1 MISAAKIN
9 RDVYF
14 LVIDFPSKL
23 AIFLVGLCPFQAL
36 IGRGSTCSHR
46 RIISWLSSF
55 SSCWLFLS
63 SRLIT
68 FLWCFR
74 NHSLSFRAHALGY
87 GCCLLRIRFLFR
99 TAFACWNFSVSVL
112 MLFSARFLG
121 CLNRIAF
128 CPRLSDLTSLMWRSE
143 FWCFWPIAKV

>member
-14 LVIDFPSKL
+14 WVIDFPSKL
-23 AIFLVGLCPFQAL
+23 AIFLVELCFFQAL

-55 SSCWLFLS
+55 SSCWLFWFS
-63 SRLIT
+63 TLIA

-74 NHSLSFRAHALGY
+74 NHSWSFRAHALGF
-87 GCCLLRIRFLFR
+87 GCCLLGIRFLFR
-99 TAFACWNFSVSVL
+99 IAFVCWNSIASVL
-112 MLFSARFLG
+112 RLFSARFLG

-128 CPRLSDLTSLMWRSE
+128 CPRLSDLTSLMWRTG
-143 FWCFWPIAKV
+143 FWCFWFIAKV